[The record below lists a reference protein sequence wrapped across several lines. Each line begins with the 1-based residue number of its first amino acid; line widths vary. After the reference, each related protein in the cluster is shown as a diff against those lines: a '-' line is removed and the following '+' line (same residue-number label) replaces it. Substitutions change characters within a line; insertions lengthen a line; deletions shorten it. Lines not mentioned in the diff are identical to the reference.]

1 MHVKGVQPKKMKREA
16 TMNYRDNY
24 MDFEWKRIEGES
36 ALVEESPLDAMV
48 RREDMRQLSESLINL
63 TRLELVCVMMMHYDE
78 IEKSVSDVQGY
89 IKNYYGKDASKYKV
103 CKFQNNGL
111 KKIRTR
117 LRHVYGWDR

>member
-1 MHVKGVQPKKMKREA
+1 MRE
-16 TMNYRDNY
+16 
-24 MDFEWKRIEGES
+24 
-36 ALVEESPLDAMV
+36 
-48 RREDMRQLSESLINL
+48 LSESLINL
-63 TRLELVCVMMMHYDE
+63 TRLELVCVMMMHYGE

-89 IKNYYGKDASKYKV
+89 IKNYHGKDASKYKV